1 MRWLAGGAPVG
12 EHTVGGPRAR
22 GREVTVLIPIMA
34 IIVLLVCVARI
45 LQLELNRAGL
55 ILIAPLL
62 ATALLEV
69 CDLGAVSGSASA
81 IPWNW
86 CSLFI
91 EALLPSLWLLC
102 SLTYARDTGPVIL
115 TRNTQ
120 LVTGV
125 SLLLVAVPI
134 MLPNGALIYAPD
146 FPAERILFLTDVGYY
161 YYVAIMLLLVAAL
174 ANFEA
179 TLAHASPD
187 AVWRVKLDIV
197 ALGSIL
203 AVLIFYYSNALLFRT
218 IEMKLVPL
226 RSLLVIVAAV
236 MMTYARINWR
246 GAARVKVSQ
255 GVQLKSVV
263 IGVVAIYLL
272 FLGGVGEGMQYFG
285 PLFPRVLALFFGF
298 SFGIILVLLILSERA
313 KRTVKVLLHKN
324 FGQSKYDYRF
334 QWLSLTRRLDSF
346 ESGEDLLKRVLGAYC
361 DIFGV
366 TGAAL
371 FLYQDGRDFYC
382 ATAIR
387 EMEQMQET
395 ISRENSL
402 VRFLEQK
409 GWVFRCAGES
419 SPIHADNGELFARHR
434 VSFVIPLFQSSK
446 LTGFIALGEQL
457 VRYERYGYEDYDLM
471 KTIASQAAIAIQE
484 QRLSEELMQARSME
498 AVGNL
503 ATFIAHDLKNLVAA
517 VSLVVENAGEHLA
530 NPEFQRDMLGTL
542 RNTTEKMLCLIGRL
556 KNLGESQLFLLH
568 PTDLL
573 SLVTKIAQLVGNTV
587 VVRGTPEVALVS
599 EPELQ
604 KVLLNLFLNGIDASQ
619 GEGVLAE
626 VGAEGAPYI
635 RITDRGCGMSSPFIR
650 QDLFNPF
657 CSTKQQGLGIGLY
670 QCRQIVGAHGGRV
683 EVVSKEGVGTV
694 FTVWLQAPAAAG
706 SGLVAGEKRGK
717 KHGKATDRR

>member
-1 MRWLAGGAPVG
+1 MLISILAV
-12 EHTVGGPRAR
+12 V
-22 GREVTVLIPIMA
+22 
-34 IIVLLVCVARI
+34 VLLVCVVRI

-55 ILIAPLL
+55 ILVAPLL
-62 ATALLEV
+62 ATALLEA
-69 CDLGAVSGSASA
+69 CDLGTFSGSVRP
-81 IPWNW
+81 IPWNF
-86 CSLFI
+86 CSLCI

-102 SLTYARDTGPVIL
+102 SLTYARDTGPGKL

-120 LVTGV
+120 VITGV

-146 FPAERILFLTDVGYY
+146 FPAERILFLTDLGYYY
-161 YYVAIMLLLVAAL
+161 YYVAIMLMLVTAL

-179 TLAHASPD
+179 TLAQASPD
-187 AVWRVKLDIV
+187 AFWRVKLDIV

-218 IEMKLVPL
+218 IETKLVPL
-226 RSLLVIVAAV
+226 RSLLVIVAAAL
-236 MMTYARINWR
+236 MTYARINWR
-246 GAARVKVSQ
+246 GGARVKVSQ
-255 GVQLKSVV
+255 KVQLRSVV

-285 PLFPRVLALFFGF
+285 PLFPRVLALFFVF
-298 SFGIILVLLILSERA
+298 SFGIVLLLLILSERA

-334 QWLSLTRRLDSF
+334 QWLSLTQRLDSF
-346 ESGEDLLKRVLGAYC
+346 ESGEDLLKRVLAAYC

-366 TGAAL
+366 DGAAL

-387 EMEQMQET
+387 EMEQMQES
-395 ISRENSL
+395 ISRDNSL

-409 GWVFRCAGES
+409 GWVFCCSSEG
-419 SPIHADNGELFARHR
+419 SPILAENRELLVRHR

-446 LTGFIALGEQL
+446 LTGFITLGERL
-457 VRYERYGYEDYDLM
+457 VRYEKYGYEDYDLM
-471 KTIASQAAIAIQE
+471 KTIASQAAIAIQD

-503 ATFIAHDLKNLVAA
+503 ATFIVHDLKNLVAA

-530 NPEFQRDMLGTL
+530 NPEFQQDMLGTL
-542 RNTTEKMLCLIGRL
+542 RNTTEKMLRLIGRL

-573 SLVTKIAQLVGNTV
+573 SLVRKIALLAGNMV
-587 VVRGTPEVALVS
+587 AVRGTPELALVC

-619 GEGVLAE
+619 GEGVRAE
-626 VGAEGAPYI
+626 VGSDGAPYI
-635 RITDRGCGMSSPFIR
+635 RITDRGCGMSSEFIR
-650 QDLFNPF
+650 KDLFNPF
-657 CSTKQQGLGIGLY
+657 CSSKQQGLGIGLY
-670 QCRQIVGAHGGRV
+670 QCRQIVGAHGGRI

-694 FTVWLQAPAAAG
+694 FTVWLQAPAATG
-706 SGLVAGEKRGK
+706 SAVVVGEKRGEK
-717 KHGKATDRR
+717 YGKVTDCR